1 MARFDRAI
9 PPGGEGKITLQIN
22 TSGFGGSIHK
32 TARVTT
38 NDPKRPDL
46 KIGLKGHVW
55 TPVEVKPRRVYLKGI
70 VGDPLEKLVHLR
82 AQKQEP
88 LVLQIEEISSP
99 EKIAANLKELEKG
112 RLFELRFTNQVR
124 NKIRYREQVK
134 LKTNYPEKPEI
145 TIGVMGLITPPVE
158 VRPKV
163 LNFGNI
169 AGDGKSDN
177 TERKQA
183 VPRRSVVVISYRNKD
198 LEIVGLQVE
207 RALFGITRTNQQA
220 GRVTITLA
228 PFTDRLN
235 KGMNRDTLK
244 IRTRLEGY
252 ETLAVSLSVNVL

>member
-1 MARFDRAI
+1 VARFDRTI

-22 TSGFGGSIHK
+22 TSRFGGSIHK

-38 NDPKRPDL
+38 NDPKRPNL

-55 TPVEVKPRRVYLKGI
+55 TPVEVKPRRVYLKGV
-70 VGDPLEKLVHLR
+70 VGDTLEKLVHLR

-88 LVLQIEEISSP
+88 LVLQIEEISNP
-99 EKIAANLKELEKG
+99 ERFTANLKELEEG
-112 RLFELRFTNQVR
+112 RLYELRITNQVR
-124 NKIRYREQVK
+124 TKIRYREQVK

-145 TIGVMGLITPPVE
+145 TIGVMGLIIPPVE

-163 LNFGNI
+163 LTFGSI
-169 AGDGKSDN
+169 SGEGKSDS
-177 TERKQA
+177 TELKQA
-183 VPRRSVVVISYRNKD
+183 LPRRSVVVISYRNKS

-207 RALFGITRTNQQA
+207 KSLFEITQTNQQP

-228 PFTDRLN
+228 PIADRLN

-244 IRTRLEGY
+244 IHTKLEGY
-252 ETLAVSLSVNVL
+252 ETLAVPLGVNLL